1 MNATNQ
7 TVKKAS
13 NKKAVVLPV
22 VKATQEATKA
32 TRKAKKVEG
41 TKLVEP
47 KAAEPEKAIKTTA
60 TSTTALEAAV
70 GVMLASR
77 DITNM
82 LFMKK
87 GDAYIK
93 YIKAVKLDSICTYP
107 AIRAHIEADLDAMN
121 TSYQTTKTS
130 LMPDFPWG
138 NQGIKMKAHSMAVTM
153 LKTWERRNLK
163 FGTDGKATA
172 TVTMKVRKGEVITDT
187 KTINK
192 NSVHKDF
199 DKAFALRCLESFLK

>member
-1 MNATNQ
+1 MNAL
-7 TVKKAS
+7 
-13 NKKAVVLPV
+13 NKVTTKGMLANGRN
-22 VKATQEATKA
+22 AEATKA

-41 TKLVEP
+41 TVTTPKLVEP

-60 TSTTALEAAV
+60 TSTNALEAAV

-82 LFMKK
+82 LFMRK

-107 AIRAHIEADLDAMN
+107 ALRAHVEADLGAMN
-121 TSYQTTKTS
+121 ANYQTTKTS

-138 NQGIKMKAHSMAVTM
+138 NQGIKMKAHSMAVSM